1 MVLNDGESI
10 GRLCSK
16 KKCHESLWA
25 WQEGV
30 DAFSWVVVL
39 GGRLGG
45 GEGRVGGEMKV
56 VKVVG

>member
-10 GRLCSK
+10 GRLCNK
-16 KKCHESLWA
+16 KKCHERLWA

-30 DAFSWVVVL
+30 DAFSWVVVF

-45 GEGRVGGEMKV
+45 GGVGGEMKV